1 MNDDGNN
8 ANPGKRKKVKIEVDD
23 TTALGA
29 YANFGVVNHTD
40 TEFVMDF
47 IFVQPM
53 DDRAKVRSRIISSP
67 RHAKRFLMALQDNVR
82 RYEARFGEI
91 QLPIGPPMNDPSV
104 N

>member
-1 MNDDGNN
+1 MHDDGSSAPNS
-8 ANPGKRKKVKIEVDD
+8 KRKKVKIEVDE
-23 TTALGA
+23 AISQGI
-29 YANFGVVNHTD
+29 YSNFGVVNHTD

-53 DDRAKVRSRIISSP
+53 DERAKVRSRIISSP

-82 RYEARFGEI
+82 RYESRFG
-91 QLPIGPPMNDPSV
+91 PIEVPVGPPPNDPSV

>member
-1 MNDDGNN
+1 MHDDENTN
-8 ANPGKRKKVKIEVDD
+8 AHPKRKKVKIEVDEAIAQG
-23 TTALGA
+23 T
-29 YANFGVVNHTD
+29 YSNFGVVNHTD

-53 DDRAKVRSRIISSP
+53 DERAKVRSRIISSP

-82 RYEARFGEI
+82 RYEARFG
-91 QLPIGPPMNDPSV
+91 PIEMPVGPPPNDPSV

>member
-1 MNDDGNN
+1 MTDDGPKQS
-8 ANPGKRKKVKIEVDD
+8 NPNRKKVKIEVDEN
-23 TTALGA
+23 TAHGI

-53 DDRAKVRSRIISSP
+53 DERAKVRSRIISSP
-67 RHAKRFLMALQDNVR
+67 RHAKRFLMALQENVR
-82 RYEARFGEI
+82 RYESRFGNIEM
-91 QLPIGPPMNDPSV
+91 PVGPPHGDPSV